1 MRTRRGYRSLVY
13 RLRCLDGILTTRRL
27 RPFLRR
33 RDSVARPQTV
43 FIRARKPCLFMR
55 RRLRGRY
62 VGPINSSCKA
72 GKVTRLVTRRSR
84 LTFPQSARTFG
95 PPLLDVLPQIRIV
108 MEQSV
113 NEAWKRLLE
122 EARRELPEAT
132 VRTWLEP
139 SEPIALDEGRLILGA
154 PDQFAAEWN
163 ESKHAVLLARVAE
176 RVLGRPTTVV
186 FRVQEDRQRRPQMD
200 FFVAPRESAG
210 VATATNIGTTPLNE
224 RYSFQTFVIGKS
236 NELAAAAAH
245 AVAEA
250 PGKTYNPLFIY
261 GATGLGKTHLMQAIA
276 HAVLEKNPETR
287 LQYFGAEQFI
297 NDVIE
302 SIHARTMSEFRR
314 RYRNDVDLLLV
325 DDVHFLEGKE
335 MTQEEF
341 FHTFNAL
348 FEAHKQIVLT
358 SDRPPKEIPGLE
370 DRLISRFEWGMVA
383 DIGHPDLEHRIAIL
397 RKKAEQDHLELT
409 IPDDVLRFIAEHI
422 RSSVREL
429 EGCIIKLLLFASLKN
444 REVTIELAREALS
457 DKIRQGEDG
466 AGYDGTSGS
475 APSIDRVQEVVA
487 RRWGVTPEGLRSKAR
502 TKTLTIPRQV
512 AMYLARDMLGMQLV
526 EIGQAFGGRDHSTVI
541 HSVDKV
547 ERQMMRDRTFK
558 ERVEMARQELS
569 AL

>member
-1 MRTRRGYRSLVY
+1 
-13 RLRCLDGILTTRRL
+13 
-27 RPFLRR
+27 
-33 RDSVARPQTV
+33 
-43 FIRARKPCLFMR
+43 
-55 RRLRGRY
+55 
-62 VGPINSSCKA
+62 
-72 GKVTRLVTRRSR
+72 
-84 LTFPQSARTFG
+84 
-95 PPLLDVLPQIRIV
+95 
-108 MEQSV
+108 MEQSAK
-113 NEAWKRLLE
+113 EAWKRLLE

-139 SEPIALDEGRLILGA
+139 AVPLALEDGRLVLGA

-163 ESKHAVLLARVAE
+163 DTKHAPLLARAAE
-176 RVLGRPTTVV
+176 RVFGQPTPVV
-186 FRVQEDRQRRPQMD
+186 FRVLEDRQQRPQMD
-200 FFVAPRESAG
+200 FFVAPKPSPVSAPS
-210 VATATNIGTTPLNE
+210 VTMPLNE
-224 RYSFQTFVIGKS
+224 RYTFESFVVGKS

-250 PGKTYNPLFIY
+250 PGRTYNPLFIY

-276 HAVLEKNPETR
+276 HAVLKRNPETR
-287 LQYFGAEQFI
+287 LLYVGAEQFI
-297 NDVIE
+297 NEVIE
-302 SIHARTMSEFRR
+302 SIQARTMPEFRR
-314 RYRNDVDLLLV
+314 RYRNDIDLLLV

-335 MTQEEF
+335 MTQDEF

-348 FEAHKQIVLT
+348 FEGRKQMVLT

-383 DIGHPDLEHRIAIL
+383 DIGQPDLEHRIAIL
-397 RKKAEQDHLELT
+397 RKKAYQDHLELT

-444 REVTIELAREALS
+444 REITIDLAREALA
-457 DKIRQGEDG
+457 DKIRQGEE
-466 AGYDGTSGS
+466 S
-475 APSIDRVQEVVA
+475 AFPGPATPSIDRVQEVVA

-512 AMYLARDMLGMQLV
+512 AMYLARNLLGMQLV

-547 ERQMMRDRTFK
+547 ERQMVRDRTFK
-558 ERVEMARQELS
+558 ERIEMARQELS

>member
-1 MRTRRGYRSLVY
+1 
-13 RLRCLDGILTTRRL
+13 
-27 RPFLRR
+27 
-33 RDSVARPQTV
+33 
-43 FIRARKPCLFMR
+43 
-55 RRLRGRY
+55 
-62 VGPINSSCKA
+62 
-72 GKVTRLVTRRSR
+72 
-84 LTFPQSARTFG
+84 
-95 PPLLDVLPQIRIV
+95 
-108 MEQSV
+108 MEQSAK
-113 NEAWKRLLE
+113 EAWKRLLD

-139 SEPIALDEGRLILGA
+139 AEPIALDDGRLILGA
-154 PDQFAAEWN
+154 PDQFAVEWN
-163 ESKHAVLLARVAE
+163 ESKHAALLARAAE

-186 FRVQEDRQRRPQMD
+186 FRVTEDRQQRPQMD
-200 FFVAPRESAG
+200 FFVAPQGSA
-210 VATATNIGTTPLNE
+210 ATATAASAATTPLNE
-224 RYSFQTFVIGKS
+224 RYTFQTFVIGKS

-245 AVAEA
+245 AIAEA

-276 HAVLEKNPETR
+276 HAVLQKNPGTR

-302 SIHARTMSEFRR
+302 SIHARTMPEFRR

-358 SDRPPKEIPGLE
+358 SDRQPKEIPGLE

-457 DKIRQGEDG
+457 DKIRQGEEG
-466 AGYDGTSGS
+466 AGYGNQST
-475 APSIDRVQEVVA
+475 PSIDRVQEVVS

>member
-1 MRTRRGYRSLVY
+1 
-13 RLRCLDGILTTRRL
+13 
-27 RPFLRR
+27 
-33 RDSVARPQTV
+33 
-43 FIRARKPCLFMR
+43 
-55 RRLRGRY
+55 
-62 VGPINSSCKA
+62 
-72 GKVTRLVTRRSR
+72 
-84 LTFPQSARTFG
+84 
-95 PPLLDVLPQIRIV
+95 

-113 NEAWKRLLE
+113 KEAWKRLLD

-139 SEPIALDEGRLILGA
+139 SEPISLDEGRLTLGA

-163 ESKHAVLLARVAE
+163 ESKHASLLARVAE
-176 RVLGRPTTVV
+176 RVLGRPTAVV

-200 FFVAPRESAG
+200 FFVAPREG
-210 VATATNIGTTPLNE
+210 TATATASNVATTPLNE
-224 RYSFQTFVIGKS
+224 RYLFQTFVIGKS

-276 HAVLEKNPETR
+276 HAVLERNPETR

-457 DKIRQGEDG
+457 DKIRQGEEG
-466 AGYDGTSGS
+466 SGYGSGSGS
-475 APSIDRVQEVVA
+475 APSINRVQEVVA

-502 TKTLTIPRQV
+502 TKTLTVPRQV
-512 AMYLARDMLGMQLV
+512 AMYLARNMLQMQLV

>member
-1 MRTRRGYRSLVY
+1 
-13 RLRCLDGILTTRRL
+13 
-27 RPFLRR
+27 
-33 RDSVARPQTV
+33 
-43 FIRARKPCLFMR
+43 
-55 RRLRGRY
+55 
-62 VGPINSSCKA
+62 
-72 GKVTRLVTRRSR
+72 
-84 LTFPQSARTFG
+84 
-95 PPLLDVLPQIRIV
+95 
-108 MEQSV
+108 MEQSTK
-113 NEAWKRLLE
+113 EAWKRLLD
-122 EARRELPEAT
+122 EARRELPDAT

-139 SEPIALDEGRLILGA
+139 AEPIALDDGRLIVGA
-154 PDQFAAEWN
+154 PDQFAVEWN
-163 ESKHAVLLARVAE
+163 ESKHAGVLARAAE
-176 RVLGRPTTVV
+176 RVFGRPTSIV

-200 FFVAPRESAG
+200 FFVAPRDAG
-210 VATATNIGTTPLNE
+210 AAGDKLAVATTPLNE
-224 RYSFQTFVIGKS
+224 RYTFQTFVIGKS

-276 HAVLEKNPETR
+276 HAVLEKNPEMR

-297 NDVIE
+297 NEVIE

-314 RYRNDVDLLLV
+314 RYRNDVDLFLV
-325 DDVHFLEGKE
+325 DNVHFLEGKE

-457 DKIRQGEDG
+457 DKIRQGEEG
-466 AGYDGTSGS
+466 ASYVGQPT
-475 APSIDRVQEVVA
+475 PSIDRVQEVVA

-512 AMYLARDMLGMQLV
+512 AM
-526 EIGQAFGGRDHSTVI
+526 
-541 HSVDKV
+541 
-547 ERQMMRDRTFK
+547 
-558 ERVEMARQELS
+558 
-569 AL
+569 

>member
-1 MRTRRGYRSLVY
+1 M
-13 RLRCLDGILTTRRL
+13 
-27 RPFLRR
+27 
-33 RDSVARPQTV
+33 
-43 FIRARKPCLFMR
+43 RARNPCLLMR

-62 VGPINSSCKA
+62 VGPIHSSRED
-72 GKVTRLVTRRSR
+72 GKRTRSSARRSR
-84 LTFPQSARTFG
+84 LTFPQADRTFG
-95 PPLLDVLPQIRIV
+95 PPLLDVPPHSQSR
-108 MEQSV
+108 MEQSTK
-113 NEAWKRLLE
+113 EAWKRLLD
-122 EARRELPEAT
+122 EARRELPDAT

-139 SEPIALDEGRLILGA
+139 AVPIALDDGRLIVGA
-154 PDQFAAEWN
+154 PDQFAVEWN
-163 ESKHAVLLARVAE
+163 ESKHATVLARAAE
-176 RVLGRPTTVV
+176 RVFGRPTAVV
-186 FRVQEDRQRRPQMD
+186 FRVQEDRQQRPQMD
-200 FFVAPRESAG
+200 FFVAPREAVALDKTG
-210 VATATNIGTTPLNE
+210 VLTTPLNE
-224 RYSFQTFVIGKS
+224 RYTFQTFVIGKS

-250 PGKTYNPLFIY
+250 PG
-261 GATGLGKTHLMQAIA
+261 
-276 HAVLEKNPETR
+276 
-287 LQYFGAEQFI
+287 
-297 NDVIE
+297 
-302 SIHARTMSEFRR
+302 
-314 RYRNDVDLLLV
+314 
-325 DDVHFLEGKE
+325 
-335 MTQEEF
+335 
-341 FHTFNAL
+341 HTFNAL
-348 FEAHKQIVLT
+348 FEGHKQIVLT

-370 DRLISRFEWGMVA
+370 DRLISRFEWGLVA

-457 DKIRQGEDG
+457 DKIRQGEDASSYG
-466 AGYDGTSGS
+466 AQPT
-475 APSIDRVQEVVA
+475 PSIDRVQEVVA

-512 AMYLARDMLGMQLV
+512 AMYLARNMLSMQLV

>member
-1 MRTRRGYRSLVY
+1 
-13 RLRCLDGILTTRRL
+13 
-27 RPFLRR
+27 
-33 RDSVARPQTV
+33 
-43 FIRARKPCLFMR
+43 
-55 RRLRGRY
+55 
-62 VGPINSSCKA
+62 
-72 GKVTRLVTRRSR
+72 
-84 LTFPQSARTFG
+84 
-95 PPLLDVLPQIRIV
+95 
-108 MEQSV
+108 
-113 NEAWKRLLE
+113 
-122 EARRELPEAT
+122 
-132 VRTWLEP
+132 
-139 SEPIALDEGRLILGA
+139 
-154 PDQFAAEWN
+154 
-163 ESKHAVLLARVAE
+163 
-176 RVLGRPTTVV
+176 
-186 FRVQEDRQRRPQMD
+186 
-200 FFVAPRESAG
+200 
-210 VATATNIGTTPLNE
+210 
-224 RYSFQTFVIGKS
+224 
-236 NELAAAAAH
+236 
-245 AVAEA
+245 
-250 PGKTYNPLFIY
+250 
-261 GATGLGKTHLMQAIA
+261 MQAIA

-457 DKIRQGEDG
+457 DKIRQGEE
-466 AGYDGTSGS
+466 GTAYSSGSGS

>member
-1 MRTRRGYRSLVY
+1 
-13 RLRCLDGILTTRRL
+13 
-27 RPFLRR
+27 
-33 RDSVARPQTV
+33 
-43 FIRARKPCLFMR
+43 
-55 RRLRGRY
+55 
-62 VGPINSSCKA
+62 
-72 GKVTRLVTRRSR
+72 
-84 LTFPQSARTFG
+84 
-95 PPLLDVLPQIRIV
+95 
-108 MEQSV
+108 
-113 NEAWKRLLE
+113 
-122 EARRELPEAT
+122 
-132 VRTWLEP
+132 
-139 SEPIALDEGRLILGA
+139 
-154 PDQFAAEWN
+154 
-163 ESKHAVLLARVAE
+163 
-176 RVLGRPTTVV
+176 
-186 FRVQEDRQRRPQMD
+186 
-200 FFVAPRESAG
+200 
-210 VATATNIGTTPLNE
+210 
-224 RYSFQTFVIGKS
+224 
-236 NELAAAAAH
+236 
-245 AVAEA
+245 
-250 PGKTYNPLFIY
+250 
-261 GATGLGKTHLMQAIA
+261 
-276 HAVLEKNPETR
+276 VLEKNPETR

-370 DRLISRFEWGMVA
+370 ERLISRFEWGMVA
-383 DIGHPDLEHRIAIL
+383 DIGHPDLEHRVAIL

-457 DKIRQGEDG
+457 DKIRQGEEG
-466 AGYDGTSGS
+466 SGYGSASGS

>member
-1 MRTRRGYRSLVY
+1 MPL
-13 RLRCLDGILTTRRL
+13 
-27 RPFLRR
+27 
-33 RDSVARPQTV
+33 
-43 FIRARKPCLFMR
+43 
-55 RRLRGRY
+55 
-62 VGPINSSCKA
+62 
-72 GKVTRLVTRRSR
+72 
-84 LTFPQSARTFG
+84 SAK
-95 PPLLDVLPQIRIV
+95 D
-108 MEQSV
+108 
-113 NEAWKRLLE
+113 AWKRILD
-122 EARRELPEAT
+122 EAHRELPDHT
-132 VRTWLEP
+132 IRTWLEP
-139 SEPIALDEGRLILGA
+139 TEAIALDEGRLIVGA
-154 PDQFAAEWN
+154 PDQFAVEWN
-163 ESKHAVLLARVAE
+163 ETKHATLLSKLAE
-176 RVLGRPTTVV
+176 PVIGQPTSVV
-186 FRVQEDRQRRPQMD
+186 FRVHEDRQKRPQMD
-200 FFVAPRESAG
+200 FFVAPSPPA
-210 VATATNIGTTPLNE
+210 VVVTPVNPSTQPLNE
-224 RYSFQTFVIGKS
+224 RYTFDTYVIGKS

-245 AVAEA
+245 AAAES

-429 EGCIIKLLLFASLKN
+429 EECIIKLLLFASLKN

-457 DKIRQGEDG
+457 DKIRQGEDASSYG
-466 AGYDGTSGS
+466 APT
-475 APSIDRVQEVVA
+475 PSIDRVQEVVA

-512 AMYLARDMLGMQLV
+512 AMYLARNMLSMQLV

>member
-1 MRTRRGYRSLVY
+1 M
-13 RLRCLDGILTTRRL
+13 
-27 RPFLRR
+27 
-33 RDSVARPQTV
+33 
-43 FIRARKPCLFMR
+43 RARNPCLLMR

-62 VGPINSSCKA
+62 VGPIHSSRED
-72 GKVTRLVTRRSR
+72 GKRTRSSARRSR
-84 LTFPQSARTFG
+84 LTFPQADRTFG
-95 PPLLDVLPQIRIV
+95 PPLLDVPPQSQSR
-108 MEQSV
+108 MEQSTK
-113 NEAWKRLLE
+113 EAWKRLLD
-122 EARRELPEAT
+122 EARRELPDAT

-139 SEPIALDEGRLILGA
+139 AVPIALDDGRLIVGA
-154 PDQFAAEWN
+154 PDQFAVEWN
-163 ESKHAVLLARVAE
+163 ESKHATVLARAAE
-176 RVLGRPTTVV
+176 RVFGRPTAVV
-186 FRVQEDRQRRPQMD
+186 FRVQEDRQQRPQMD
-200 FFVAPRESAG
+200 FFVAPREPATVDRSG
-210 VATATNIGTTPLNE
+210 VPTTPLNE
-224 RYSFQTFVIGKS
+224 RYTFQTFVIGKS

-261 GATGLGKTHLMQAIA
+261 GATGLGKTHLMQAVA
-276 HAVLEKNPETR
+276 RAVLTKYPGTR
-287 LQYFGAEQFI
+287 VHYFGAEQFI
-297 NDVIE
+297 NEVIE

-314 RYRNDVDLLLV
+314 RYRNDVDLFLV

-341 FHTFNAL
+341 FHTFNA
-348 FEAHKQIVLT
+348 
-358 SDRPPKEIPGLE
+358 
-370 DRLISRFEWGMVA
+370 RFEWGLVA

-409 IPDDVLRFIAEHI
+409 IPDDVLRFIAEHV
-422 RSSVREL
+422 RTSVREL

-444 REVTIELAREALS
+444 REVTIDLAREALS
-457 DKIRQGEDG
+457 DKIRQGDEG
-466 AGYDGTSGS
+466 ASYAQPT
-475 APSIDRVQEVVA
+475 PSIDRVQEVVA

-502 TKTLTIPRQV
+502 TKTLTVPRQV
-512 AMYLARDMLGMQLV
+512 AMYLARDMLGLQLV